1 VTPKQESR
9 PSQLKK
15 ENQDSS
21 KSLAITNTTLTP
33 PSFPFPVN
41 NNVKSQRLNHPGNA
55 GPIQTNN
62 AAGCRVA

>member
-41 NNVKSQRLNHPGNA
+41 NNVKSQPPDEAVSERTNA
-55 GPIQTNN
+55 RE
-62 AAGCRVA
+62 AA